1 MARADRRIQGER
13 PIAQEMSAQI
23 QELKATLR
31 AHVRSE
37 LRKLS
42 SDERLVASARVC
54 ARLEQQ
60 EVWKQARSILFYAPL
75 PDEPDVWPLVAAGL
89 SIGKTIA
96 LPRFVPKQNLYVA
109 CLIREPARDLQR
121 GQFGVREP
129 TDNCARIPLNRLD
142 LILIPGVGFDL
153 NGRRLGRGKGFYDQW
168 LANHHGTM
176 CGVAFDQQIVSQIP
190 VEPHDIRLSCILTPT
205 RWQEV
210 GSRRAVLE

>member
-1 MARADRRIQGER
+1 
-13 PIAQEMSAQI
+13 MSAHT
-23 QELKATLR
+23 QELKAALR
-31 AHVRSE
+31 ACVRSE
-37 LRKLS
+37 LQQFS
-42 SDERLVASARVC
+42 PVERTVASARVC

-75 PDEPDVWPLVAAGL
+75 PDEPDVWPLVAVGL
-89 SIGKTIA
+89 SMGKTIA

-109 CLIREPARDLQR
+109 CLIRNPAADLHW

-129 TDNCARIPLNRLD
+129 NDQCPQVPLNRLD
-142 LILIPGVGFDL
+142 FILVPGVGFDL
-153 NGRRLGRGKGFYDQW
+153 NGRRLGRGKGFYDRW
-168 LANHHGTM
+168 LADHHGTM
-176 CGVAFDQQIVSQIP
+176 CGVAFDQQIVGKVP